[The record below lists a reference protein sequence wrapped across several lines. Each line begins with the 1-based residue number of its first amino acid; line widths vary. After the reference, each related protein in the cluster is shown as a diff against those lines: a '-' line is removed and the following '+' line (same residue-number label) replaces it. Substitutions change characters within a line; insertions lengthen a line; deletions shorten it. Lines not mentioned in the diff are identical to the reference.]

1 MNETKTLEEDIDLF
15 NDATFKSL
23 FRSKEAREMVIDFL
37 TAVTGISYEEL
48 ENAEFQSGELPKK
61 NIHEK
66 GKIADIIIKLENN
79 NRIIIEMNQ
88 FNSPYLFDKNI
99 SYAMSIASES
109 IPINP
114 TNYPKIFLISI
125 DKINKFKTKEGEL
138 DFMLRDQYGHVET
151 KILYSKHLV
160 VENILKPTYN
170 GSRKIKRMMEFL
182 NMRNV
187 KDMEEEFSGE
197 EMYMS
202 AIRKVKDL
210 SLNPEFVGY
219 YDKEEA
225 IKWDMA
231 AMKQTGIDEGKALGE
246 EIGRELGEK
255 EKQDQMVR
263 NMLNKNM
270 SLEDIAE
277 IASINVEEVNYI
289 KEELENEN

>member
-1 MNETKTLEEDIDLF
+1 MNKTKTLEEDIDLF

-160 VENILKPTYN
+160 VENILKPT
-170 GSRKIKRMMEFL
+170 S
-182 NMRNV
+182 
-187 KDMEEEFSGE
+187 
-197 EMYMS
+197 
-202 AIRKVKDL
+202 
-210 SLNPEFVGY
+210 
-219 YDKEEA
+219 
-225 IKWDMA
+225 
-231 AMKQTGIDEGKALGE
+231 
-246 EIGRELGEK
+246 
-255 EKQDQMVR
+255 
-263 NMLNKNM
+263 
-270 SLEDIAE
+270 
-277 IASINVEEVNYI
+277 
-289 KEELENEN
+289 